1 MILAIVFSTNAAS
14 HDLPINR
21 YFCSSVFSKIEDI
34 QEKQRRGNRV
44 KQAERL
50 NRRMR
55 HFKKHRDTCKTH
67 GYTSL

>member
-1 MILAIVFSTNAAS
+1 MDILLSSSAVGHERSV
-14 HDLPINR
+14 NR

-34 QEKQRRGNRV
+34 QEKQRLANRV
-44 KQAERL
+44 GHAERL

-55 HFKKHRDTCKTH
+55 HLKKHRDTCKAH